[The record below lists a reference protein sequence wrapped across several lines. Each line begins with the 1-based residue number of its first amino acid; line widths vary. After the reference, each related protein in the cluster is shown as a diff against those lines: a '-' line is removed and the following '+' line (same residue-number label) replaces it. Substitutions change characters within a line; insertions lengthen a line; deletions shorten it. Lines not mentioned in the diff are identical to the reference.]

1 MYKNFLSHIPPR
13 IFWLGNILFWLILN
27 TIAADNT
34 HRTRLSYGRPSV
46 WIDTWIEYLPWWGN
60 WALITPFIIA
70 AVRTISASAKRT
82 PIQVFMYVLTALLML
97 TLYWGLTLLE
107 VSLIN
112 NNGVLNVEEI
122 KYALFR
128 LVLSPLHMDILVYFS
143 IMGIGLAQGYYAKSQ
158 EYALQSQALSNQL
171 LKAELGALKAQL
183 NPHFLFNTLNT
194 ISGLVRLDQKSGAV
208 VALSE
213 LSHMF
218 RSVLENQNQQLTSL
232 RNEMAFIDSYMAIQK
247 LRFENK
253 ISMQLEVE
261 ERCLDDNI
269 PFMLLHTLVENA
281 VQHGSQLES
290 DENALILK
298 IGCEPNWLHI
308 KLTNKAALHNNHKG
322 FGIGLQN
329 CRKRLKHIYRGNYKL
344 DCHEVQ
350 NGYFQTKLSI
360 PTGQLDV

>member
-1 MYKNFLSHIPPR
+1 MFNNFIHNLPPR
-13 IFWLGNILFWLILN
+13 VFWLGNILFWLILN
-27 TIAADNT
+27 TVSADHTYRKRNMYDWPAT
-34 HRTRLSYGRPSV
+34 WLE
-46 WIDTWIEYLPWWGN
+46 IWIEYLPFWGN
-60 WALITPFIIA
+60 WALVAPFIIA
-70 AVRTISASAKRT
+70 VVRTISAKRERIT
-82 PIQVFMYVLTALLML
+82 KQVIMNILTAVAMM
-97 TLYWGLTLLE
+97 TIYWGLTVFE
-107 VSLIN
+107 VALIN
-112 NNGVLNVEEI
+112 SGGVLRMDQITIAFHE
-122 KYALFR
+122 LMM
-128 LVLSPLHMDILVYFS
+128 SPLHMDVLVYFS
-143 IMGIGLAQGYYAKSQ
+143 IMGLGLAQGYYARSQ
-158 EYALQSQALSNQL
+158 KYALQSQKLSNQL
-171 LKAELGALKAQL
+171 LKAELGILKSQL

-232 RNEMAFIDSYMAIQK
+232 RTEMAFIDSYMAIQK

-253 ISMQLEVE
+253 ISIQLEIE
-261 ERCLDDNI
+261 ERCLDDEL

-298 IGCEPNWLHI
+298 IGCEPNWLHVE
-308 KLTNKAALHNNHKG
+308 LTNKAAISDDHKG

-329 CRKRLKHIYRGNYKL
+329 CRKRLKHIYRDNFSL
-344 DCHEVQ
+344 ECQDLQ

-360 PTGQLDV
+360 PTGQIDV